1 MKFFNP
7 DLYRHVA
14 IGFVI
19 GAVMVA
25 AANAEH
31 WTGEIAPAAQA
42 APALRAGHE
51 VFAPAPEFLI
61 EPVRPQ
67 QHQREAA

>member
-19 GAVMVA
+19 GAALVA
-25 AANAEH
+25 VANAEH
-31 WTGEIAPAAQA
+31 WAGDIAPAAQA
-42 APALRAGHE
+42 APGLRAGHE
-51 VFAPAPEFLI
+51 VHVPSPEFLI
-61 EPVRPQ
+61 MDDHRT
-67 QHQREAA
+67 EAS